1 MFQVI
6 SHLNAIW
13 ICQHI
18 QSFSFFFLQFPSAK
32 RELECRALQA
42 VDENVKSL
50 EKTLT
55 FFRGQKIMLFIGS
68 DFYAVH
74 KENGFPSL
82 LVPCSANPS
91 V

>member
-18 QSFSFFFLQFPSAK
+18 QSFFFFFFFLQFPSAK

-50 EKTLT
+50 KKTPNVIQ
-55 FFRGQKIMLFIGS
+55 GI
-68 DFYAVH
+68 
-74 KENGFPSL
+74 
-82 LVPCSANPS
+82 
-91 V
+91 